1 MTPKAFC
8 VLYELHPCASVLLV
22 NLLETTHNI
31 DELWTKIHI
40 KMEISPSRE
49 SVEKLRTDYFAQYSN
64 S

>member
-8 VLYELHPCASVLLV
+8 VLYELRPCASILLV
-22 NLLETTHNI
+22 NLLETTSTV

-40 KMEISPSRE
+40 KLEISPSRD
-49 SVEKLRTDYFAQYSN
+49 SVEKLRSVYFAQYST